1 MLRLDLAPAP
11 TLQKQIDNHRAV
23 QADNDERAE
32 NVPTVLLPH
41 RRLPESND
49 TIRREPAFTNAPALQ
64 GAPIE
69 HWHTVGAGFEWQR
82 RPCLK
87 AYPSWRT
94 QAR

>member
-49 TIRREPAFTNAPALQ
+49 TIRREPAFTNAPALK
-64 GAPIE
+64 GAPVRPPAFRTPRHSPPIRR
-69 HWHTVGAGFEWQR
+69 Q

-87 AYPSWRT
+87 AYPS
-94 QAR
+94 